1 MENTELL
8 ERLLAAI
15 EQSNDALR
23 KEILEGQETLRK
35 EIIDQATKAMSAQS
49 EMIMGKI
56 DQKVYEA
63 ETRINIKIEH
73 EIDRQLKA
81 LFDGYQLNYDK
92 NMELVQR
99 TEKLDSRVQRLEIR
113 MDILEGHKTA

>member
-8 ERLLAAI
+8 QQILVAI
-15 EQSNDALR
+15 EQNN
-23 KEILEGQETLRK
+23 ETLRK
-35 EIIDQATKAMSAQS
+35 SIIDQVTKAMSAQS
-49 EMIMGKI
+49 QMLIEQI
-56 DQKVYEA
+56 DQKVSDA

-92 NMELVQR
+92 NLELSQHI
-99 TEKLDSRVQRLEIR
+99 EKLDSRVERLEVR
-113 MDILEGHKTA
+113 MDILEEHKTA